1 MKIHCCAFSKVSVFH
16 RSPNLIAIF
25 SFLGFLNTSLAL
37 TRSWSTMLWLTIQL
51 SWKVVSAKS
60 SLVWPDTQFN
70 QPIRVLESSFSLS
83 VRESFLCGYQSLEI
97 FMYSI
102 ELTNKPFRS
111 LSCSSNSLWSY
122 CSFIWSNQVV
132 CVLVLFFWNVLDH
145 YNEFFRLYSCFPFL
159 FK

>member
-1 MKIHCCAFSKVSVFH
+1 MITSIFKISHWGVIVANYFKVFNFFWK
-16 RSPNLIAIF
+16 PNLVDIF
-25 SFLGFLNTSLAL
+25 SFLAFLNTSLAL
-37 TRSWSTMLWLTIQL
+37 MRSWSTMLWLTIQL
-51 SWKVVSAKS
+51 SWKVVNAKS
-60 SLVWPDTQFN
+60 SLVWPDTQLN
-70 QPIRVLESSFSLS
+70 WPIRVLESSFSLS

-132 CVLVLFFWNVLDH
+132 CVLVLFF
-145 YNEFFRLYSCFPFL
+145 
-159 FK
+159 